1 MGTSVK
7 TINSKISMR
16 LHIFLT
22 YAFQTLLIG
31 HVLSATVPKLA
42 GDKLSSLKSDNDV
55 VDMLI
60 DAVKEEMVKENV
72 EPIALPRRET
82 TADIGPV
89 HFAIVAT
96 SGKLTGL
103 TTLKRTEDSTVH
115 YNHTEGHTAKIQ
127 ATLGLDDT
135 HITYHMDFDAAMFEV
150 GCDIEANATDMSI
163 NMLASFCLD
172 GSCEAEVE
180 YLTVRDVTW

>member
-1 MGTSVK
+1 MG
-7 TINSKISMR
+7 
-16 LHIFLT
+16 LT
-22 YAFQTLLIG
+22 LCIQILLAG
-31 HVLSATVPKLA
+31 LVLAATVPKPA
-42 GDKLSSLKSDNDV
+42 GDSLPSLDIDNDV

-60 DAVKEEMVKENV
+60 DAVREEMVRDNV
-72 EPIALPRRET
+72 EPIPLRDRET

-135 HITYHMDFDAAMFEV
+135 HITYHMDFD
-150 GCDIEANATDMSI
+150 
-163 NMLASFCLD
+163 
-172 GSCEAEVE
+172 
-180 YLTVRDVTW
+180 